1 MDEFTTISTSW
12 RHRELESLHK
22 RLGKTDKDRA
32 KERIKIKRKEA
43 SINGEQNGYTNIT
56 SLYHN
61 YSSRWTIHLYSN
73 LFSSSSNSP
82 KSCYGRVYINL

>member
-43 SINGEQNGYTNIT
+43 APLVIAQKAVMEEFISIF
-56 SLYHN
+56 
-61 YSSRWTIHLYSN
+61 RD
-73 LFSSSSNSP
+73 
-82 KSCYGRVYINL
+82 